1 MPGEQQVHMKFNR
14 LFTLFTYL
22 HIRFTYLHID
32 SHIKHIR
39 MFLHSPLKKK
49 EILTKRMLE
58 NGIFDQTL
66 HICGIKTVMLAPTL
80 GSLLIHYDTI
90 TTYNCVVEFRLGII
104 MCQMDY
110 DPY

>member
-1 MPGEQQVHMKFNR
+1 
-14 LFTLFTYL
+14 
-22 HIRFTYLHID
+22 
-32 SHIKHIR
+32 
-39 MFLHSPLKKK
+39 MFLHSPLKK
-49 EILTKRMLE
+49 EILTKRMVE
-58 NGIFDQTL
+58 NAIFDQTL
-66 HICGIKTVMLAPTL
+66 HICGIKTPTL